1 MKESKETQQSSKY
14 VGQRFTVTATEHHLQ
29 LGPGKYEVIKID
41 PRHSGPWGMFSYAT
55 VKNLRTGETR
65 KILTK

>member
-1 MKESKETQQSSKY
+1 MKESKKTQQSLKY
-14 VGQRFTVTATEHHLQ
+14 VGQRFTVPKPHLQ
-29 LGPGKYEVIKID
+29 LGPGEYEVIKID